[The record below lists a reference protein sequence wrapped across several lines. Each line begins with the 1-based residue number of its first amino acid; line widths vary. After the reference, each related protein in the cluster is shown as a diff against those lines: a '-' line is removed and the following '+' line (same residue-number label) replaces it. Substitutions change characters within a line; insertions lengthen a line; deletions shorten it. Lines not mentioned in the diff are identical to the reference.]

1 MALRKLLP
9 TKTIYGYVRTSSSE
23 QNPEPQVWRIHEWVR
38 ENFGEEVY
46 RAVTFDRAEFVT
58 VDTPNIIT
66 TYKERDGLAQVLDR
80 LQPHDVLVTP
90 TVERLGRNTR
100 HVAELMDSL
109 KEKQVIVIYID
120 EPGVLSTPATSSGS
134 YPMDRSAEDGS
145 MHEVVSTLVSDL
157 LRRVAA
163 YEAEV
168 AKIPKRSTRGV
179 EEAKAR
185 GAYKK
190 PKSLT
195 TEDIAEARRL
205 LAEGLSKPEV
215 ARRIGTSRSTLI
227 RYLKGVV
234 TPDE

>member
-9 TKTIYGYVRTSSSE
+9 TKTIYGYVRTSSAE

-38 ENFGEEVY
+38 ENFGDEVY
-46 RAVTFDRAEFVT
+46 RTVTFDRAEFVT

-90 TVERLGRNTR
+90 TVERLGRDMR

-134 YPMDRSAEDGS
+134 YPMDRSTEDDS
-145 MHEVVSTLVSDL
+145 THELVSTLVSDL

-195 TEDIAEARRL
+195 AEDIAEARRL

-227 RYLKGVV
+227 RYLKGTVV
-234 TPDE
+234 PDK

>member
-23 QNPEPQVWRIHEWVR
+23 QNPEPQVWRIHDWVR

-46 RAVTFDRAEFVT
+46 HTVTFDRAEFVT
-58 VDTPNIIT
+58 VDTPSIIT
-66 TYKERDGLAQVLDR
+66 AYKERDGLAQILKR
-80 LQPHDVLVTP
+80 IQPHDVLITP

-120 EPGVLSTPATSSGS
+120 EPGALSTPATSSGS
-134 YPMDRSAEDGS
+134 YPMDRSIEDGS
-145 MHEVVSTLVSDL
+145 THELVTTLVPDL

-185 GAYKK
+185 GAYNK

-195 TEDIAEARRL
+195 SEDIAEARRL

-215 ARRIGTSRSTLI
+215 AQRIGTSRSTLI
-227 RYLKGVV
+227 RYLKGTVV
-234 TPDE
+234 PDK

>member
-9 TKTIYGYVRTSSSE
+9 TKTIYGYVWTSSSE

-46 RAVTFDRAEFVT
+46 RTVTFDRAEFVT
-58 VDTPNIIT
+58 VDTPDIIT
-66 TYKERDGLAQVLDR
+66 AYKERDGLAQVLER

-90 TVERLGRNTR
+90 TAERLGRNTR

-134 YPMDRSAEDGS
+134 YPMDRSTEDDS
-145 MHEVVSTLVSDL
+145 THKLVSTLVSDL

-227 RYLKGVV
+227 RYLKGTVV
-234 TPDE
+234 PDK

>member
-9 TKTIYGYVRTSSSE
+9 TKTIYGYVRVTAPE
-23 QNPEPQVWRIHEWVR
+23 QNPEPQVRRLHEWVR
-38 ENFGEEVY
+38 ANFGDKVY
-46 RAVTFDRAEFVT
+46 RAVTFEKPEFVT

-66 TYKERDGLAQVLDR
+66 AYKERDGLAQVLDR

-120 EPGVLSTPATSSGS
+120 EPEVLSTPATSSGS
-134 YPMDRSAEDGS
+134 YPMDRSTEDGS

-205 LAEGLSKPEV
+205 LAEGLPKPEV

-227 RYLKGVV
+227 RYLKGTIV
-234 TPDE
+234 PDK